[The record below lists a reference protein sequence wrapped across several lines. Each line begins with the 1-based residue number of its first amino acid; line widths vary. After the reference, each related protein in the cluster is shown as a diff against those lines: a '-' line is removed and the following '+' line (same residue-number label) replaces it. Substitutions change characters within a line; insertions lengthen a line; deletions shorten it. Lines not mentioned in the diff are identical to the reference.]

1 MCMCACAHIHIHI
14 TAGRKVVGSEHLD
27 RCLAVLACGMVE
39 VPEKLKL
46 AFACAGIF
54 FSFSYFAV
62 LQEDVYKKPYGG
74 EYFKY
79 TFLALVC
86 ERGINALI
94 GALGVI
100 LFGGSGLKIPLLD
113 ILWSGTSQMFAMAGS
128 NEALRYVSYPTQVLG
143 KSCKMVPVM
152 AGGIVLGGKSYTFFE
167 YLQVIIITVGVVVF
181 NLGKSSKK
189 KGGEDSA
196 FGLCLISFSLVMD
209 AVTGGLQDKVKKR
222 TAELNPDYPGK
233 AVPTM
238 HESMLWTNASGCLV
252 ALVLG
257 LATGHVTNGA
267 TFCMKNPDCMM
278 AIVVYSFASAVGQN
292 FIYYTITQFNP
303 LILTTVTTT
312 RKIFTTLYS
321 VFRNPDNR
329 LAPMQWGGCSLV
341 FVGLLCE
348 VVESYMCPKKK
359 KQAAPPGTEEKQPLT
374 ATSGVVDEEEMRDVK
389 GVELNTLPPKAPR

>member
-1 MCMCACAHIHIHI
+1 
-14 TAGRKVVGSEHLD
+14 
-27 RCLAVLACGMVE
+27 MVE
-39 VPEKLKL
+39 VPERAKL

-54 FSFSYFAV
+54 LSFSYFAV

-86 ERGINALI
+86 ERGINAAI
-94 GALGVI
+94 GAMGV
-100 LFGGSGLKIPLLD
+100 LCLGGSGLKIPLLD

-152 AGGIVLGGKSYTFFE
+152 AGGIVLGGKSYGFFE
-167 YLQVIIITVGVVVF
+167 YLQVVIITVGVVVF
-181 NLGKSSKK
+181 NLGKSTSKK
-189 KGGEDSA
+189 AGNDSTY
-196 FGLCLISFSLVMD
+196 GLALISFSLVMD

-222 TAELNPDYPGK
+222 TAELNPDFPGK
-233 AVPTM
+233 PVPTM
-238 HESMLWTNASGCLV
+238 HESMLWTNLSGCMV

-257 LATGHVTNGA
+257 LFTGHITEGVA
-267 TFCMKNPDCMM
+267 FCLKNPECMW
-278 AIVVYSFASAVGQN
+278 AIVVYSLASAVGQN

-321 VFRNPDNR
+321 VFRNPANH
-329 LAPMQWGGCSLV
+329 LSIMQWGGCGMV

-348 VVESYMCPKKK
+348 VVEKYACPKKK
-359 KQAAPPGTEEKQPLT
+359 ADGVTAPPADETQSLT
-374 ATSGVVDEEEMRDVK
+374 KGAVIDEEEMDHEMEIEMQSQMQSQR
-389 GVELNTLPPKAPR
+389 GKAPR

>member
-1 MCMCACAHIHIHI
+1 
-14 TAGRKVVGSEHLD
+14 
-27 RCLAVLACGMVE
+27 MVE
-39 VPEKLKL
+39 IPDKVKL
-46 AFACAGIF
+46 AFACSGIF

-86 ERGINALI
+86 ERGINAAI
-94 GALGVI
+94 GALGVMV
-100 LFGGSGLKIPLLD
+100 FGGSGLKIPLLD

-152 AGGIVLGGKSYTFFE
+152 AGGIILGGKRYGLFE
-167 YLQVIIITVGVVVF
+167 YVQVIFITIGVVVF
-181 NLGKSSKK
+181 NLGKAKGK
-189 KGGEDSA
+189 KGGEDST
-196 FGLCLISFSLVMD
+196 FGLCLISFSLIMD

-222 TAELNPDYPGK
+222 TAELNPDFPGK

-238 HESMLWTNASGCLV
+238 HESMCFTNASGCLV

-257 LATGHVTNGA
+257 IFTGHISEGVA
-267 TFCMKNPDCMM
+267 FCLKNPDCML
-278 AIVVYSFASAVGQN
+278 AIIIYSAASAVGQN
-292 FIYYTITQFNP
+292 FIYYTVTEFGP

-321 VFRNPDNR
+321 VFRNPDNS
-329 LAPMQWGGCSLV
+329 LTSMQWGGCMLV

-348 VVESYMCPKKK
+348 VLESYMCPKKK
-359 KQAAPPGTEEKQPLT
+359 KAAAPPPAEEKEPLT
-374 ATSGVVDEEEMRDVK
+374 ATGVVDEEEMRDVNEI
-389 GVELNTLPPKAPR
+389 ELNGSSKPGYAKAGLNGHK